1 MSLPADVVSG
11 ADVPV
16 FQCSLPPPP
25 ALAPQVLTLTMDRLA
40 HSCISQMMVNPP
52 HSYLLPVGLS
62 IGNEPLQSNAEL
74 LYRIEIQAA
83 LDILAILDR
92 IIKDLEGS

>member
-16 FQCSLPPPP
+16 FQCSLPRPP

-40 HSCISQMMVNPP
+40 HSCILQMMVNPP

-62 IGNEPLQSNAEL
+62 IGAVFNYVCYFTLQL
-74 LYRIEIQAA
+74 A
-83 LDILAILDR
+83 LTLSYATTL
-92 IIKDLEGS
+92 